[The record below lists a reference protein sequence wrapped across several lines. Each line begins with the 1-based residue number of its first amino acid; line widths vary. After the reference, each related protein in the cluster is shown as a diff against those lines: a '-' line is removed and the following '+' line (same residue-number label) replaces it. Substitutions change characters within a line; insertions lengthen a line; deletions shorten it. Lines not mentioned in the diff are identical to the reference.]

1 VRLTDEYIHRQS
13 KQNQAILLHLIAVF
27 EKEIPEL
34 DMRFKWGMPYFYYRR
49 KPFCYFAVN
58 AKRDF
63 VDAGFAK
70 GFQLIRNQE
79 VLVSENRN
87 TVKSLRYFSLN
98 SVDNAIL
105 EDVICEAR
113 GLYQ

>member
-1 VRLTDEYIHRQS
+1 MRLTDEYIFRQS
-13 KQNQAILLHLIAVF
+13 EKNQSILLHLIAVF

-34 DMRFKWGMPYFYYRR
+34 QLLFKWGIPYFYYCK
-49 KPFCYFAVN
+49 KPFCYLAPN
-58 AKRDF
+58 SKKGF

-70 GFQLIRNQE
+70 GFQLERNQE
-79 VLVSENRN
+79 FLVSENRN
-87 TVKSLRYFSLN
+87 TVKSLRYFNLE

-105 EDVICEAR
+105 EDVIREAR